1 MPLLLLQGM
10 RAGAAAQRDRP
21 PIGSLIRPRE
31 SHGHLKYELVPRPHD
46 VRCAELPDDD
56 SPARPSCAVSSHP
69 SA

>member
-21 PIGSLIRPRE
+21 PDRQLDSTKREPRALEIRA
-31 SHGHLKYELVPRPHD
+31 RPPSSS
-46 VRCAELPDDD
+46 CAELPDDD
-56 SPARPSCAVSSHP
+56 LPARPSCAVSSHP